1 MQLTEAVIG
10 QKYYVSELLLTGS
23 SERHLANLGLV
34 AGAPIRVISKKK
46 SGDYIVKVKDSRLAM
61 DDRVVNQIRI
71 TSEERQNQVP
81 QTLAEISVGDS
92 VVVDKIV
99 GPKEVKRRLM
109 DMGLTAGTPVV
120 IRKVAPLGD
129 PLELSVRGYELTL
142 RKTEAETIMVKEG

>member
-10 QKYYVSELLLTGS
+10 QKYYVSDLLLTGS

-34 AGAPIRVISKKK
+34 VGAPIRVISKKK

-71 TSEERQNQVP
+71 TSEERQHLVP
-81 QTLAEISVGDS
+81 QTLAEISVGNS

-109 DMGLTAGTPVV
+109 DMGLTRGTPIV